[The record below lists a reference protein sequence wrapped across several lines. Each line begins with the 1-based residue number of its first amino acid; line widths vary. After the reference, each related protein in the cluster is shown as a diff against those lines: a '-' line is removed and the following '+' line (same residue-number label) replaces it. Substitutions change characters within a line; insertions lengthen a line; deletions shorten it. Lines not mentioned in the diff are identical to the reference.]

1 MVNALIYGTQA
12 PFQIIPYYVI
22 YKHLENISSQVLE
35 QFGYQEIKKK
45 KKIVMLEMECND
57 VKT

>member
-45 KKIVMLEMECND
+45 KKNSNAGNGM
-57 VKT
+57 

>member
-22 YKHLENISSQVLE
+22 YKHLENISRQVLE
-35 QFGYQEIKKK
+35 QFGYQEI
-45 KKIVMLEMECND
+45 
-57 VKT
+57 